1 VVIKAPKDH
10 FPTIKACQINLDQIA
25 FYAPNMVWETDKGEP
40 ATDILGARL
49 RAKYYGAQ
57 VITYR
62 NLVLKILE
70 LNSSSKGEQIS
81 HDFKANI
88 DAPALDKNI
97 TRLEQIGPE
106 TLEFVRNGIRALVY
120 STKAFHGLGNP
131 GTTRLIVTNV
141 WGTAHA

>member
-1 VVIKAPKDH
+1 MA
-10 FPTIKACQINLDQIA
+10 
-25 FYAPNMVWETDKGEP
+25 WETDKGEP
-40 ATDILGARL
+40 ARDILGARL

-70 LNSSSKGEQIS
+70 LDGSSKGEQIS
-81 HDFKANI
+81 HDFKTNI

-120 STKAFHGLGNP
+120 STTAFRGLGDP
-131 GTTRLIVTNV
+131 GKDRLIVTNV